1 MGAWLLPATA
11 VALAMDA
18 FTVAVATGLSL
29 KVASLRQTLR
39 LAFHFGLFQALMPLA
54 GWGLGASL
62 HSLIENVDHWAA
74 AGLLAL
80 VGAKML
86 VESRRKRRG
95 REERRDPTRGV
106 SLVMLSLATSMD
118 ALAVGFSL
126 SLLRASIWQA
136 VTVIG
141 LTAASFTA
149 VGMHIGRFVSASARL
164 EPYAETLGG
173 IILFGIGFAILREHG
188 VFG

>member
-18 FTVAVATGLSL
+18 FTVAVATGMSL
-29 KVASLRQTLR
+29 KVASLRQTMR

-62 HSLIENVDHWAA
+62 RSLIENVDHWAA
-74 AGLLAL
+74 TGLLAV

-86 VESRRKRRG
+86 IDSRRRSEARTD
-95 REERRDPTRGV
+95 RPDPTKGM

-141 LTAASFTA
+141 FTAALFTA
-149 VGMHIGRFVSASARL
+149 AGMHVGRFAATSAHL
-164 EPYAETLGG
+164 ERYAEKLGG
-173 IILFGIGFAILREHG
+173 IILFGIAVAILHEHG
-188 VFG
+188 VFA

>member
-18 FTVAVATGLSL
+18 FTVALATGLSL
-29 KVASLRQTLR
+29 KVASLRQTMR

-54 GWGLGASL
+54 GWALGASL
-62 HSLIENVDHWAA
+62 HSLIENIDHWAA
-74 AGLLAL
+74 TGLLVL

-86 VESRRKRRG
+86 IESHRKRDG
-95 REERRDPTRGV
+95 RIERSDPTRGI
-106 SLVMLSLATSMD
+106 SLLMLSLATSMD

-126 SLLRASIWQA
+126 SLLQASIWQA

-149 VGMHIGRFVSASARL
+149 AGMHIGRFVATGSRL
-164 EPYAETLGG
+164 ERYAETLGG
-173 IILFGIGFAILREHG
+173 IILFVIAFAILREHG